1 MAYDADNLACI
12 GNGGAIGSGQG
23 SVARIWHYKT
33 NDTLAQA
40 VAADYFNSAT
50 SLLAKGDMIFV
61 SGDIDGT
68 VGINGLVVSSATGA
82 ASVTTVGFSTVTQ
95 TYNSRFALNS
105 TITLTNGD
113 SGYVVA
119 PAAGTMTRIDTVL
132 IGGAVATN
140 DAVCTFKIGA
150 AGAGTGITNGV
161 VTIGFSGSAIGDK
174 DTASPSA
181 LRTVAA
187 GDLIYCTVSG
197 TPGGSRSATV
207 TMYFDAT

>member
-1 MAYDADNLACI
+1 MAFDIDNLACI

-23 SVARIWHYKT
+23 SVARIWHYKS
-33 NDTLAQA
+33 NDL
-40 VAADYFNSAT
+40 VSLIDDSGYFDDAT
-50 SLLAKGDMIFV
+50 HLLAKGDMIFV

-68 VGINGLVVSSATGA
+68 PAINGLVVSSATGA
-82 ASVTTVGFSTVTQ
+82 ATVTTVAFSNITQ
-95 TYNSRFALNS
+95 TFNSRFALNT

-132 IGGAVATN
+132 LGGAVATN
-140 DAVCTFKIGA
+140 DAVCTFKIGP
-150 AGAGTGITNGV
+150 AGSGTGITNGV
-161 VTIGFSGSAIGDK
+161 VTVAFSGSAIGDK
-174 DTASPSA
+174 DTASPTA
-181 LRTVAA
+181 ARTVAA